1 MQKQLNDI
9 IAAITPLDEEA
20 MLLARERQG
29 ILAKPPGSLGRLE
42 EIAVQLAGITGSV
55 KNRIEKK
62 RVIVLCADNGVYEE
76 GVSSSPQSV
85 TLAQTINLTRGLTG
99 CAVLSKH
106 YGCEL
111 QVVDVGVNADINCP
125 AVVDRKIA
133 YGTKNLVKEPA
144 MTRDEALKA
153 ILTGVE
159 MAGFAAK
166 DNVSAVGVGEMGIC
180 NTTTSSAI
188 LAALTGLDAE
198 AVTGRGGGLTDSAF
212 EKKKAVIDN
221 ALALHKPDR
230 DDPVDILSKVGGFD
244 VAAMCGVFIGCARYK
259 LPVVID
265 GFISVVA
272 ALCAVKLCKDVKGY
286 LVMSHESYE
295 RGYLVAAKEL
305 GLEAMFNMGMRL
317 GEGSGCPMAFSVME
331 AACSIMND
339 MATFEEAEIN
349 DDYLEDIRRKDC
361 FTV

>member
-9 IAAITPLDEEA
+9 IAAITPLDEDA
-20 MLLARERQG
+20 MRLARERQG
-29 ILAKPPGSLGRLE
+29 ILAKPPGSLGKLE
-42 EIAVQLAGITGSV
+42 ELSVQLAGITGRV
-55 KNRIEKK
+55 KNRIDKK

-106 YGCEL
+106 YGSEL

-125 AVVDRKIA
+125 EVINRKIA

-144 MTRDEALKA
+144 MTREEALRA

-159 MAGFAAK
+159 MAQKAAE
-166 DNVSAVGVGEMGIC
+166 DNVSVVGVGEMGIC

-212 EKKKAVIDN
+212 DKKKVVIDS

-230 DDPVDILSKVGGFD
+230 SDPVDILSKVGGFD
-244 VAAMCGVFIGCARYK
+244 VAAMCGVFLGCARYK

-272 ALCAVKLCKDVKGY
+272 ALCAVKLCADVKGY

-295 RGYLVAAKEL
+295 RGYLVAAGEL
-305 GLEAMFNMGMRL
+305 GLDAMFNMGMRL